1 MARVHRGQYKK
12 VLNDPDN
19 NDGMVTHLEP
29 EILEYELKGAIGNIT
44 TNKGGGGDGIPAELL
59 QILKDDALKALH
71 SLWQQIW
78 IAQEWPRDWKR
89 SVFFPIPMKDNAKE

>member
-19 NDGMVTHLEP
+19 NDGMVTHPEP

-59 QILKDDALKALH
+59 QILKDDALKSLH

-78 IAQEWPRDWKR
+78 IAQQWP
-89 SVFFPIPMKDNAKE
+89 

>member
-59 QILKDDALKALH
+59 QILKDDALKSLH
-71 SLWQQIW
+71 SLCQQIW
-78 IAQEWPRDWKR
+78 IAQQWP
-89 SVFFPIPMKDNAKE
+89 

>member
-19 NDGMVTHLEP
+19 KDGMVTHLEQ

-59 QILKDDALKALH
+59 QILKDDALKSLH

-78 IAQEWPRDWKR
+78 IAQQWP
-89 SVFFPIPMKDNAKE
+89 